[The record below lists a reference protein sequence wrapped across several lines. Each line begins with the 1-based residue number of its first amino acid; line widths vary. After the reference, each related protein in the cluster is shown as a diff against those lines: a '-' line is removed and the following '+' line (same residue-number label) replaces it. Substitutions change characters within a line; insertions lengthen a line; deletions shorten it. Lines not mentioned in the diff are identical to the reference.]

1 MCRPPDPRFL
11 TPSETPPLCPIQAM
25 QIRSFVAMNSAKKTS
40 KMGGIVEKL
49 REKARNPRGRSADNK
64 AKRRAGQNQNKQ
76 KIGNKT
82 QRSQTIT
89 HNSLVTVLNK
99 R

>member
-1 MCRPPDPRFL
+1 
-11 TPSETPPLCPIQAM
+11 
-25 QIRSFVAMNSAKKTS
+25 MNSAKKTS

-64 AKRRAGQNQNKQ
+64 AKRRAGQNQNQNKQ